1 MVNDIKNSWKA
12 YNYKTKSIYIL
23 GITWIIALFFIWQ
36 EYNVKDYILQK
47 FWFDKNYKNETIQI
61 KINKDIEIYSRA
73 NARFQVQN
81 IANCIVVDIEQNKY
95 TTLEQMQLSIHKCWS
110 NARNGGLTWDIFVF
124 DRISRKMIYDNSP
137 DCMKWWEFRDFDF
150 EKEKIYL
157 AWWKEKWE
165 CSMHSNKNLC
175 QKAIADLY
183 NIWNTNQYSNIYWR
197 FDDSDEWL
205 ESTVIPNLSIWF
217 NWQLWQN
224 WVKTID
230 NIQLQVVIG
239 TQKDE
244 ALSYFENSK
253 KELET
258 LWNNT
263 KDFIQ
268 NIMAVL
274 WIITIICGW
283 MYLLL
288 TLIIKEGQYGNNNNS
303 SL

>member
-12 YNYKTKSIYIL
+12 YNYKTKSIYML
-23 GITWIIALFFIWQ
+23 GIAWIIALFFIWQ
-36 EYNVKDYILQK
+36 EYNASENIKKSDLK
-47 FWFDKNYKNETIQI
+47 IQI
-61 KINKDIEIYSRA
+61 TKDIEIYSRA

-81 IANCIVVDIEQNKY
+81 IANCIVKDIEENKY
-95 TTLEQMQLSIHKCWS
+95 TTLDKMQLSIHKCWS
-110 NARNGGLTWDIFVF
+110 NARNGGITWDIFVF
-124 DRISRKMIYDNSP
+124 DRISRKMIYDNST
-137 DCMKWWEFRDFDF
+137 DCIKGWEFRDFDF

-165 CSMHSNKNLC
+165 CFMHSNKEMC
-175 QKAIADLY
+175 ITAIKDLY
-183 NIWNTNQYSNIYWR
+183 NIWNTNQYSNISWE
-197 FDDSDEWL
+197 FDNSPEWL
-205 ESTVIPNLSIWF
+205 ESYVIPNLTVWF
-217 NWQLWQN
+217 NWELWKN
-224 WVKTID
+224 WVKTTN

-258 LWNNT
+258 VSNNVE
-263 KDFIQ
+263 DFIK
-268 NIMAVL
+268 NIMVIM

-288 TLIIKEGQYGNNNNS
+288 TLIIKEGQYGNNDNS